1 MNALK
6 RILLVGYGLVGR
18 VHAEIIDRSP
28 SAQLCSVLVPNKD
41 LKKYKSAKHFKLM
54 SDGDL
59 EEVMARVRPDG
70 VIISS
75 PTAFHANQILTC
87 ISSDIPF
94 LVEKPAVTSSKQ
106 FYDQLDA
113 VGVSDIDRIRCMVGH
128 HRIYGEIFQEAKK
141 ILSSGRLGQIISVA
155 GITHWYKPDAYFEEA
170 KWRTDKE
177 HLGGVLGI
185 NLIHE
190 IATLIKLLG
199 PIDEVAAFGK
209 KNRGYS
215 VIDTAAVSMMFA
227 NGAVGTWSVSDCVV
241 GDRSWEHN
249 SLENE
254 AFPHTPHSSI
264 FIGGKKASLDLPRL
278 TLVHQKSA
286 KKNWWK
292 ETLREP
298 FDELTQSNPLFSQF
312 ESFLNLIDGKDPDIV
327 SLKDGLLYIL
337 TLECIQKALVTE
349 NTVKVDWRRYA

>member
-1 MNALK
+1 MK

-18 VHAEIIDRSP
+18 VHAEIIDRSS

-41 LKKYKSAKHFKLM
+41 LKKYKGAKHFKLM
-54 SDGDL
+54 AVGDL

-75 PTAFHANQILTC
+75 PTAFHAKQILTC
-87 ISSDIPF
+87 ISSDMPV
-94 LVEKPAVTSSKQ
+94 LVEKPAVTSSRQ
-106 FYDQLDA
+106 FHDQLDA
-113 VGVSDIDRIRCMVGH
+113 AGVSDIDRIRCMVGH
-128 HRIYGEIFQEAKK
+128 HRVYGEVFRKAKK
-141 ILSSGRLGQIISVA
+141 ILSSGQLGEIISVA
-155 GITHWYKPDAYFEEA
+155 GVTHWYKPDAYFQEA

-215 VIDTAAVSMMFA
+215 VIDTAAVSMTFA

-249 SLENE
+249 SHENE

-264 FIGGKKASLDLPRL
+264 FIGGKRASLDLPRL
-278 TLVHQKSA
+278 TLVHQESE
-286 KKNWWK
+286 KKDWWK
-292 ETLREP
+292 ETIREP
-298 FDELTQSNPLFSQF
+298 FDDLIQYDPLCNQF
-312 ESFLNLIDGKDPDIV
+312 DSFLNLIDGKNPDIV

-337 TLECIQKALVTE
+337 TVECIQKALETNNTE
-349 NTVKVDWRRYA
+349 KVEWKKYA